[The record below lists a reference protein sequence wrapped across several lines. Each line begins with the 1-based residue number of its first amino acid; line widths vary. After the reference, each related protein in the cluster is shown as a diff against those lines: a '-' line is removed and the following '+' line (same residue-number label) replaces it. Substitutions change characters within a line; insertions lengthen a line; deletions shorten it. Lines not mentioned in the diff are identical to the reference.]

1 MCYSPAMSATFA
13 LLGAYL
19 TYRLYNIRDKTRF
32 LWVLFLFYTLMEVLQ
47 FAQFDSVNK
56 CGDPTNRALT
66 FVAFIFILAQP
77 LLWNWYGYTENT
89 KNEFQRGAFMVGF
102 ILAISLVI
110 GLVLK
115 YGGHKKGDPDDVL
128 TGPLCTKKE
137 SSGHLY
143 WKIPFSRFDALSPS
157 FFMWVAVIAVPMMM
171 AENGLLKAGA
181 FLGGMSI
188 AYAIS
193 KTKDEFPSVWCL
205 MALPLL
211 TIGYIESMYGNKL
224 KFS

>member
-13 LLGAYL
+13 ILGAYL

-77 LLWNWYGYTENT
+77 LLWNWYGYKENA

-102 ILAISLVI
+102 ILSICLVI

-157 FFMWVAVIAVPMMM
+157 FFMWVAIIAVPMLMVD
-171 AENGLLKAGA
+171 NGLMKAGS
-181 FLGGMSI
+181 FLLGMTI

-211 TIGYIESMYGNKL
+211 AIGYIESIYGNKL